1 MKKSIQ
7 LTSKLLSAAGG
18 GNIRLDKFLSTQL
31 PDLSRTQIQKMIS
44 DGLVQVD
51 QSPSKASMKLEG
63 IKKISYTF
71 PDLDLEPT
79 QIEPEAIELNILF
92 EDETVIA
99 INKPPGLVV
108 HPGVGKP
115 NGTLVNGL
123 VHYFDQLS
131 DLNGKLRPGIVH
143 RLDVG
148 TSGVIL
154 IAKNNT
160 SHANLASQFEKR
172 TIKKEYFGIT
182 WGQIGRASCR
192 ERV

>member
-31 PDLSRTQIQKMIS
+31 PDLSRTQIQKMIT

-51 QSPSKASMKLEG
+51 QFPSKASMKLEG
-63 IKKISYTF
+63 IKKISYIF
-71 PDLDLEPT
+71 PDLESEPT

-92 EDETVIA
+92 EDEMVIA

-143 RLDVG
+143 R
-148 TSGVIL
+148 
-154 IAKNNT
+154 
-160 SHANLASQFEKR
+160 
-172 TIKKEYFGIT
+172 
-182 WGQIGRASCR
+182 
-192 ERV
+192 

>member
-7 LTSKLLSAAGG
+7 LNSKLLSAAGG

-44 DGLVQVD
+44 EGLVQVD

-71 PDLDLEPT
+71 PDLELEPT

-123 VHYFDQLS
+123 VHYFDQ
-131 DLNGKLRPGIVH
+131 
-143 RLDVG
+143 
-148 TSGVIL
+148 
-154 IAKNNT
+154 
-160 SHANLASQFEKR
+160 
-172 TIKKEYFGIT
+172 
-182 WGQIGRASCR
+182 
-192 ERV
+192 